1 MYFRDCPS
9 GLLARG
15 EPSKENR
22 RTDAR
27 ITSGPDGSLSYTD
40 IAVSAGKSYF
50 YVVTAV
56 EGNGTESTYSNQAM
70 AVIP

>member
-1 MYFRDCPS
+1 MRE
-9 GLLARG
+9 LRQVRTEAR
-15 EPSKENR
+15 
-22 RTDAR
+22 
-27 ITSGPDGSLSYTD
+27 YTD

-56 EGNGTESTYSNQAM
+56 EGNGTESTYSSQAM